1 VAGPYCWVASGRGGC
16 CSVCVLLY
24 ATVFVFLLVSR
35 LGIWVESR
43 VRVNSVKLLWFI
55 STVTN
60 SCACSG
66 V

>member
-1 VAGPYCWVASGRGGC
+1 MAGPYCWVASRGGYC
-16 CSVCVLLY
+16 IVFVLLY
-24 ATVFVFLLVSR
+24 AAVFVFLLVSR
-35 LGIWVESR
+35 LGIRVESR